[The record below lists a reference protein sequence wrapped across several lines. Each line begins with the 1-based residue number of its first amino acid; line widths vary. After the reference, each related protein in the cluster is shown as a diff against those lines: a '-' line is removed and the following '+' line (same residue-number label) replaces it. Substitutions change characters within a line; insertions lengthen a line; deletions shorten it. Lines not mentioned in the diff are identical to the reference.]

1 MTTKRTRRK
10 GMLPPEWGLLNRVA
24 EKLGVSKS
32 LVSRVNSGER
42 KNDRVEQAL
51 EAERAA
57 MRQEK
62 KAS

>member
-1 MTTKRTRRK
+1 
-10 GMLPPEWGLLNRVA
+10 MLPPEWGLLNRVA

-42 KNDRVEQAL
+42 KNPRISEAL

-57 MRQEK
+57 MRK